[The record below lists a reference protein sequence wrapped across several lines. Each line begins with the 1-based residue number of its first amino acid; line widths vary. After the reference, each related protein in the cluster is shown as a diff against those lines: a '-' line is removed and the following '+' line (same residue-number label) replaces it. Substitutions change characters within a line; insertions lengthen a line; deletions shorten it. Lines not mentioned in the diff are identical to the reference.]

1 MPASQFALLKTRRFL
16 PLFVVQFLAA
26 FNDNVFKNALVILLA
41 YQAGDKAGVDPRI
54 LVTASAGIFILPFFL
69 FSAMAG
75 QLADKYEKSRLIRA
89 IRLAEIPLMIIAA
102 FGFATENYW
111 LLMGVLFGAGILAAF
126 FGPLKYSILPEHLAQ
141 DELIAGNALV
151 EAGTFMAILLGTIFG
166 GILVLLPAG
175 MLVISST
182 VIGMA
187 AASWGAS
194 LSIPAARSA
203 AGNLRIR
210 LNIVAAAWALVRH
223 SYAERSVFM
232 SIIGISWFW
241 LVGFTFLA
249 QFPVYASRVLGAN
262 EQIVTLFLTIFS
274 IGIALGSLLCNKLL
288 KGKISSAFVPTGA
301 LGMSLGIF
309 LFWAATP
316 AAVSHDP
323 LIGLAAFLADP
334 VSWLILSSLMIVS
347 MAGGVYIVP
356 LYAIMQTRS
365 EASHRSRTIA
375 VNNIMN
381 ALFMVLGALLT
392 IAMLKMNV
400 DIADIFLLIGFANL
414 PVIWLTK
421 KYI

>member
-1 MPASQFALLKTRRFL
+1 MAASQFALLRTRRFL
-16 PLFVVQFLAA
+16 PLFIVQFLAA

-41 YQAGDKAGVDPRI
+41 YHAGDKAGVDPRI

-89 IRLAEIPLMIIAA
+89 IRLAEIPLMILAA

-111 LLMGVLFGAGILAAF
+111 LLMAVLFGAGVLAAF
-126 FGPLKYSILPEHLAQ
+126 FGPLKYSILPEHLEEN
-141 DELIAGNALV
+141 ELIAGNALV

-175 MLVISST
+175 IPVISGT
-182 VIGMA
+182 VIATA
-187 AASWGAS
+187 AASWAAS
-194 LSIPAARSA
+194 LFIPAARSA

-210 LNIVAAAWALVRH
+210 LNIAAAAWTLVRH
-223 SYAERSVFM
+223 SYAEKSVFM

-274 IGIALGSLLCNKLL
+274 VGIALGSLLCNKLL
-288 KGKISSAFVPTGA
+288 KGKISSAFVPKGA

-316 AAVSHDP
+316 AAVPHGA
-323 LIGLAAFLADP
+323 LIGLAEFLADP
-334 VSWLILSSLMIVS
+334 VSWLILASLMIVS

-375 VNNIMN
+375 VNNLMN

-400 DIADIFLLIGFANL
+400 DITEIFLLIGIANM
-414 PVIWLTK
+414 PVIWLSK
-421 KYI
+421 RYI